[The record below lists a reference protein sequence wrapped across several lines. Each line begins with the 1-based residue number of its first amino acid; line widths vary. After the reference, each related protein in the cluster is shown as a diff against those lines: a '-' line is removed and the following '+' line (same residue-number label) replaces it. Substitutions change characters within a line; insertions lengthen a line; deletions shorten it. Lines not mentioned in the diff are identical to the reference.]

1 MYDGIVYVIGS
12 YFCIYVYEVK
22 IGKKLWDYVYCF
34 LEGIWLCCD
43 VVNCGV
49 VIYGDLVFFG
59 MLDVGVVVF
68 DWLMGKVKW
77 KKCFEDYC
85 VGYIMMG
92 VFMIVKD

>member
-1 MYDGIVYVIGS
+1 M
-12 YFCIYVYEVK
+12 
-22 IGKKLWDYVYCF
+22 
-34 LEGIWLCCD
+34 
-43 VVNCGV
+43 VNCGV

-68 DWLMGKVKW
+68 DWLIGKVKW